1 MAVADGGSRAW
12 APLALPAAAAGA
24 LVCLL
29 PPTVRLFTM
38 LLLWL
43 LPMLRI
49 CRRRGQS
56 AASTPLPLRAFRR
69 GGMRW
74 WVPAGLIR
82 L

>member
-1 MAVADGGSRAW
+1 MVGRGPGRRW
-12 APLALPAAAAGA
+12 RYLPPAAGA

-29 PPTVRLFTM
+29 PPAVRLFTM

-43 LPMLRI
+43 LPMLGT

-69 GGMRW
+69 GNVRW
-74 WVPAGLIR
+74 WVPASLVR